1 MSLTVADEG
10 SSRVVLIDDQV
21 SYADAF
27 SVALSI
33 VPDIELVG
41 RATNREDAVSRVL
54 HSRPDLVLCDY
65 RLPAGETGIMVATE
79 LRESG
84 FRGPI
89 LILTGF
95 LAPQVL
101 RESAALDDVT
111 ALSKDTPIT
120 LIVTTM
126 RALLTGDPL
135 PEQVLEQTPEA
146 TILSPGE
153 LEVLECLTRGE
164 TPAEIAADLH
174 LSLHTI
180 RARIKFIH
188 RKLGVTSQVEAVA
201 KGIQSGL
208 VVPP

>member
-1 MSLTVADEG
+1 MAEPEV
-10 SSRVVLIDDQV
+10 SRIVLIDDQV

-33 VPDIELVG
+33 VPDLELVS
-41 RATNREDAVSRVL
+41 RATNRTDAVARVL
-54 HSRPDLVLCDY
+54 QTVPDLVLCDY
-65 RLPAGETGIMVATE
+65 RLPAGETGVMVASD
-79 LRESG
+79 LREAG
-84 FRGPI
+84 FKGPI

-101 RESAALDDVT
+101 RESAELDDVT

-120 LIVTTM
+120 VIVTTM
-126 RALLTGDPL
+126 RALLSGDDL
-135 PEQVLEQTPEA
+135 PEQVLEQTPE
-146 TILSPGE
+146 TNLLSPGE
-153 LEVLECLTRGE
+153 LEVLECLSRGE

-201 KGIQSGL
+201 RGMQLGL